1 MKGVFIIVSILALA
15 TAGAKAGT
23 LYELK
28 CVQPDCDFL
37 SVISLGG
44 GRKFDQASGYCQQC
58 RSIVSVEWNRDSGE
72 RPLSAVW
79 DAISGRL
86 REVFSCPD
94 CKKGVLAVEEIEDFR
109 HCPKCRKAGIKTT
122 LKLMFD

>member
-79 DAISGRL
+79 DAISGGL

-94 CKKGVLAVEEIEDFR
+94 CKKGVLAVEEIEDFAIVPNAGRRGLRR
-109 HCPKCRKAGIKTT
+109 H
-122 LKLMFD
+122 